1 MFWNLWKEGL
11 IELIPRINKLFK
23 HKIKVPHYQL
33 SGNGNLRAASGMPEG
48 HKKQTQVIAI

>member
-11 IELIPRINKLFK
+11 IELIPRVNKLFK